1 MKWSEEEMEII
12 KKYDNKEDFIK
23 FLPSR
28 SWDSIKKFRKK
39 ISPEKIKSCIKWSEY
54 EISFLKDNYENMVKE
69 DLIKF
74 LPGRSWDSIK
84 LKSNS
89 IDISRSHDFTRKSN
103 MYILMEDEL
112 ESFYW
117 IGFILAD
124 GHISNS
130 ERIKISLSNKD
141 RNHLQKFVDY
151 LGCSDIIE
159 KDSMCSTSLQNKEIC
174 IDLCNKFNIKS
185 NKTYEPLDFKL
196 LVKYNNELIF
206 SLIIGFIDG
215 DGCINKVYKRQDCN
229 LRIHLHNSWLNNLI
243 FIEDFVYEYFLVKKN
258 RNYSHISNDGYSLLN
273 ISNNEIIKKL
283 KKECIKLNLP
293 IMSRKWDNIDENRL
307 SRSEKFDDIRNSV
320 IKMYCNNISPIDIIN
335 KLKLKK
341 GVVYKYIREYKK
353 VI

>member
-1 MKWSEEEMEII
+1 
-12 KKYDNKEDFIK
+12 
-23 FLPSR
+23 
-28 SWDSIKKFRKK
+28 
-39 ISPEKIKSCIKWSEY
+39 
-54 EISFLKDNYENMVKE
+54 
-69 DLIKF
+69 
-74 LPGRSWDSIK
+74 
-84 LKSNS
+84 
-89 IDISRSHDFTRKSN
+89 
-103 MYILMEDEL
+103 MYDEL
-112 ESFYW
+112 DTFYW

-159 KDSMCSTSLQNKEIC
+159 KDSMCSTSLQNREIC
-174 IDLCNKFNIKS
+174 IRLCEKFNIKN
-185 NKTYEPLDFKL
+185 NKTYDPMDLNTYSFDKEL
-196 LVKYNNELIF
+196 LF

-215 DGCINKVYKRQDCN
+215 DGSIHKIYKRQDCN
-229 LRIHLHNSWLNNLI
+229 LRIHLHKNWLNNLI
-243 FIEDFVYEYFLVKKN
+243 FIENFLYNYF
-258 RNYSHISNDGYSLLN
+258 NYDKDKVFSKVGNDGYSLLTISDN
-273 ISNNEIIKKL
+273 ILLKNI

-293 IMSRKWDNIDENRL
+293 ILSRKWNNIDENRL
-307 SRSEKFDDIRNSV
+307 SRSEKFDDVRNNV

>member
-1 MKWSEEEMEII
+1 MKWTNEEVEII
-12 KKYDNKEDFIK
+12 KKYDDRDELLRL
-23 FLPSR
+23 LPNR
-28 SWDSIKKFRKK
+28 NWDSIRKYRYN
-39 ISPEKIKSCIKWSEY
+39 IVPNKIKKCEKWSSY
-54 EISFLKDNYENMVKE
+54 EISIIVDNYVNMSKDE
-69 DLIKF
+69 LLEL
-74 LPGRSWDSIK
+74 LPNRSWDSIK
-84 LKSNS
+84 LKSNR
-89 IDISRSHDFTRKSN
+89 IDIFRGHDFKRNSN
-103 MYILMEDEL
+103 MNILMYDKL
-112 ESFYW
+112 DSFYW

-174 IDLCNKFNIKS
+174 IQLCEKFNIKN
-185 NKTYEPLDFKL
+185 NKTYDPMDLNKYYFDKEL
-196 LVKYNNELIF
+196 LF

-215 DGCINKVYKRQDCN
+215 DGSIHKIYKRQDCN
-229 LRIHLHNSWLNNLI
+229 LRIHLHKNWLNNLI
-243 FIEDFVYEYFLVKKN
+243 FIENFLYNYF
-258 RNYSHISNDGYSLLN
+258 NYDKDKVFSKVGNDGYSLLRISDN
-273 ISNNEIIKKL
+273 ILLKNI

-293 IMSRKWDNIDENRL
+293 ILSRKWNNIDENRL
-307 SRSEKFDDIRNSV
+307 SRSEKFDDVRNNV
-320 IKMYCNNISPIDIIN
+320 IKMYCDNISPIDIIN